1 MARTYLNLFD
11 IDSFYKRMTV
21 EINTSTVPVDERDT
35 KASLK
40 KSNKPKKN
48 KKHKNSK
55 SKKAKRHKCTTW
67 NISNDPTLC
76 CESIISIDDK
86 FIDMPKEETIIL
98 DEDTKYCSKFNFKP
112 LQVSELPI
120 NIVIKDKTYRVKDI
134 EVDDWDK
141 SVVDVIVKYQ
151 KMNMLLIYLTT
162 NEYNSKAID
171 IEYYIK
177 TNKLEN
183 LLIEV

>member
-1 MARTYLNLFD
+1 MAKKKT
-11 IDSFYKRMTV
+11 
-21 EINTSTVPVDERDT
+21 T

-40 KSNKPKKN
+40 KSDNPKKN

-86 FIDMPKEETIIL
+86 FIDVPKEETIIL
-98 DEDTKYCSKFNFKP
+98 DEDTKYRSKFNFKP

-120 NIVIKDKTYRVKDI
+120 NILIKDKTYRVKDI
-134 EVDDWDK
+134 EVDDWDKSIIDDWDK

>member
-1 MARTYLNLFD
+1 MAKKKT
-11 IDSFYKRMTV
+11 
-21 EINTSTVPVDERDT
+21 T

-40 KSNKPKKN
+40 KSDNPKKN

-55 SKKAKRHKCTTW
+55 SKKAKRHKCTVW

-76 CESIISIDDK
+76 WESIISIDDK
-86 FIDMPKEETIIL
+86 FIDIPKEETIIL
-98 DEDTKYCSKFNFKP
+98 DEDTKYYSKFNFKP

-120 NIVIKDKTYRVKDI
+120 NILIKDKTYRVKDI

-141 SVVDVIVKYQ
+141 SIIDDWDESIKDVIIKYQ

-162 NEYNSKAID
+162 NEYNSKSID

-177 TNKLEN
+177 TNKLED